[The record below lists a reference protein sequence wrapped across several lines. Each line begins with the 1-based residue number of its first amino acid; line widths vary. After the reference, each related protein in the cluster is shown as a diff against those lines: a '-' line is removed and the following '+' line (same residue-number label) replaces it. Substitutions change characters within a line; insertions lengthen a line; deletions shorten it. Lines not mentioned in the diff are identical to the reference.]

1 MRRNKLSPCIWKPWS
16 EIRIRI
22 DSLSHKPKPIKA
34 VIKTIQHKF
43 ANPISF
49 RHKKHTHK
57 YINRSVQFLTW
68 KRKNYFPSYS
78 SYFFCGRDQALVEIC
93 YCFRRIRKSLS
104 HRAVSFCFCFFV
116 HRISRNCFLC
126 LYFLKFLRFFFF
138 FNFFFLVICDFG
150 GGLVRRWRGYETT
163 FMVALRNSSG
173 RLVLRVE
180 TRKFLSLYAFC
191 VFCGRIVWFIKF
203 CLVCLKMFRMLYL
216 VVVLYAWWI
225 CMMEFAEIIWGF
237 IFFIFL

>member
-126 LYFLKFLRFFFF
+126 LYFLKFLRFFFGD
-138 FNFFFLVICDFG
+138 L
-150 GGLVRRWRGYETT
+150 
-163 FMVALRNSSG
+163 
-173 RLVLRVE
+173 
-180 TRKFLSLYAFC
+180 
-191 VFCGRIVWFIKF
+191 WFW
-203 CLVCLKMFRMLYL
+203 
-216 VVVLYAWWI
+216 WWI
-225 CMMEFAEIIWGF
+225 SSEMKRLRDDVYGSSSQFKRPFGSSRGDS
-237 IFFIFL
+237 